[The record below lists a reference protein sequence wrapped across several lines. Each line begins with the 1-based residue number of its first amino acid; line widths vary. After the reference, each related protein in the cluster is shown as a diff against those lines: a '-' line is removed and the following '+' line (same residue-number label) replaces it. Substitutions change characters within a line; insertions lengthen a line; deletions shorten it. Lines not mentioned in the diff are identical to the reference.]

1 MARPEAAKW
10 ILGLAV
16 VIGSVLVLGGCKSTD
31 SPQVTGLVS
40 RNYEETFTVHAGVE
54 KLYVLVG
61 TTEYEGR
68 DRPASVTLDP
78 EPVSG
83 ELLQFSIRVVGL
95 TLGTAPRA
103 ITGYRWSGDTL
114 RVWCGYESPES
125 WGGGKKSSGSDPWQ
139 PPYLIPREV
148 SIGSPSNVEVQYLGL
163 WYE

>member
-1 MARPEAAKW
+1 MSRSETAKW
-10 ILGLAV
+10 LLRLAV
-16 VIGSVLVLGGCKSTD
+16 VIGSFLVLGGCKSTD

-40 RNYEETFTVHAGVE
+40 RNYEENFTVQAGVE

-61 TTEYEGR
+61 TTEYGGS
-68 DRPASVTLDP
+68 DRPATVTLDP

-83 ELLQFSIRVVGL
+83 ELLQFSIRVVGV
-95 TLGTAPRA
+95 TLGTEPRA

-114 RVWCGYESPES
+114 RVWCGYESPAA
-125 WGGGKKSSGSDPWQ
+125 WGGAEKSSGSDPWQ

-148 SIGSPSNVEVQYLGL
+148 SIGSPADVEVQYLGL